1 MDNSL
6 NAARVVAY
14 TGAIVA
20 AIPLTDDWK
29 IAIPFVGIAMI
40 EFVLIAHKLVD
51 MARGKAFRFIVDEAA
66 DRAVLQIRRDEQR
79 TETMGTIAR
88 LRGVLPD
95 TIVDAAEEGRLL
107 IDIDED

>member
-14 TGAIVA
+14 TGAIVT
-20 AIPLTDDWK
+20 AIPFTGDWK
-29 IAIPFVGIAMI
+29 IAIPFVGIAII

-51 MARGKAFRFIVDEAA
+51 MARGK
-66 DRAVLQIRRDEQR
+66 
-79 TETMGTIAR
+79 
-88 LRGVLPD
+88 LPV